1 VDDEPIERARR
12 NFRYSHTELD
22 PPSTLRDHLD
32 ELEEAG
38 GPTAVSGPAVVEPG
52 HPRVPTPAT
61 ARRGPARAI
70 AAVAAIVVT
79 ALVGGGLI
87 FGLSLRPGLPV
98 TGSPSPIASRDR
110 NATPKAPAA
119 TGASTFA
126 WTLASSEGDLST
138 YDIADAIPRFG
149 GGAIG
154 IAFGREARTVHSDNG
169 ANWILDPRDPGLV
182 AAPADHLT
190 LVNGLASDENG
201 LVAVGASA
209 LFDISSGLVQAWT
222 STDGL
227 RWRAAA
233 RIDGDSNAA
242 MQAVA
247 AGPDGYVAV
256 GSDGFPGG
264 NVQLPGANGA
274 ATWSGTDGERWVRAP
289 DQASFAG
296 AIMTGVA
303 RTGNGY
309 VAWGENIPNSRIPD
323 QALPI
328 WTSSNGVSWT
338 RTGSGRSETSFS
350 PIGRIVV
357 FADRWVAVGTRRAP
371 EADGGG
377 SQAAAWVSTDAGR
390 TWGTVKVA
398 TSGAS
403 PSSYALDAAAVG
415 ADLVAVGQAEGP
427 DAING
432 QTTAAVW
439 LSSDQGTTWT
449 RLPDDASFRG
459 VLMRRILPLD
469 DNRFVVFGEANDPN
483 ALVNPNLIWL
493 ATRKP

>member
-1 VDDEPIERARR
+1 MDEERIERARR

-22 PPSTLRDHLD
+22 PPSTLREHLD

-38 GPTAVSGPAVVEPG
+38 GPIAVVGRSLQDPIDS
-52 HPRVPTPAT
+52 HVAT
-61 ARRGPARAI
+61 DAPSRGRGRAV
-70 AAVAAIVVT
+70 AAVAAVVVT
-79 ALVGGGLI
+79 AFVGGGLI
-87 FGLSLRPGLPV
+87 LGLSLRPSLPV
-98 TGSPSPIASRDR
+98 TESPSPLASIGI
-110 NATPKAPAA
+110 NPSPTAPASP
-119 TGASTFA
+119 GAGTFT
-126 WTLASSEGDLST
+126 WTLVSSEGDLAP
-138 YDIADAIPRFG
+138 YDIVDAIPRRG

-154 IAFGREARTVHSDNG
+154 IAFGQEARTVHSDDG
-169 ANWILDPRDPGLV
+169 TTWILDPADPGLL

-190 LVNGLASDENG
+190 VVNGLADG
-201 LVAVGASA
+201 ARGFVVVGASA
-209 LFDISSGLVQAWT
+209 LFDFSSGRVRAWT

-227 RWRAAA
+227 HWTLAA
-233 RIDGDSNAA
+233 RINGDLNAA
-242 MQAVA
+242 MEAVV

-256 GSDGFPGG
+256 GSDGYPGG

-274 ATWSGTDGERWVRAP
+274 ATWSSTDGVRWVRAP

-303 RTGNGY
+303 RTGIGY
-309 VAWGENIPNSRIPD
+309 VAWGEIIPNSTIPN

-328 WTSSNGVSWT
+328 WTSPDGISWT

-357 FADRWVAVGTRRAP
+357 LPDRWVAVGTRQAP

-390 TWGTVKVA
+390 TWGTVPVA

-403 PSSYALDAAAVG
+403 PSSYAFDVAAVG
-415 ADLVAVGQAEGP
+415 PDLIAVGHADGP
-427 DAING
+427 DATNG
-432 QTTAAVW
+432 QTTAATW
-439 LSSDQGTTWT
+439 RSTDGAATWT
-449 RLPDDASFRG
+449 GLPDDPTFNMALTTG
-459 VLMRRILPLD
+459 ILPLD
-469 DNRFVVFGEANDPN
+469 ANRFVVFGAANDPN

-493 ATRKP
+493 ATRIP